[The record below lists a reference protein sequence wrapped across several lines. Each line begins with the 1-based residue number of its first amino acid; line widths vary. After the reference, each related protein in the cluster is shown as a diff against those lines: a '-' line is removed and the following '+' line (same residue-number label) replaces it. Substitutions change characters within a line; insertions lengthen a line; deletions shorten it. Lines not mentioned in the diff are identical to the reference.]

1 MQRKKKLLLPVLT
14 TVSIRNLKRSKVR
27 TLLSVMGIIIGIFAL
42 CTLGMSGAAFTEIV
56 KDMGESN
63 LNLLLVTPS
72 TNSNSIIQ
80 TKYTSDFPPIA
91 KEDVSK
97 IESAVKK
104 TTNAY
109 ELSTVTYVVKPV
121 TVNRNSVMTGAYLFG
136 DKKHL
141 DVVLGGYLKEGHMPR
156 MATDVILL
164 TSTADKY
171 NLKTGS
177 HLKAETADK
186 ETITLTVTGIIDDSL
201 YSKALYLVFSSELI
215 SAPKELYDILKGDRM
230 PDGSTTEENE
240 LLTSA
245 DTEMPYNYV
254 IVRLDDPAVRERA
267 AAAIETDLNGKPGN
281 SGDDHVRVQDLSVL
295 LGDLENVF
303 SMAVLFAVGMS
314 GIALVV
320 ASISIANVMIIA
332 VKERKHEIGIM
343 RSIGTTRKQITFIF
357 LLEAAAIGIFGSL
370 IGVILSCIFVPL
382 LLILLVQSVAYFLL
396 PSVLLY
402 IPIGF
407 FVGIAV
413 CVLSGLYPAVK
424 AARLSPIE
432 AMDR

>member
-56 KDMGESN
+56 NDMGESN

-72 TNSNSIIQ
+72 TNSNSIIK
-80 TKYTSDFPPIA
+80 TKYASDFPPIS

-121 TVNRNSVMTGAYLFG
+121 TINRNSVMTSTYLFG

-164 TSTADKY
+164 SSTADTY

-177 HLKAETADK
+177 HLKAETANK
-186 ETITLTVTGIIDDSL
+186 ETITLTVTGLIDDSL
-201 YSKALYLVFSSELI
+201 YSKALSLVFTSNII
-215 SAPKELYDILKGDRM
+215 SAPKELYDILNGNRM
-230 PDGSTTEENE
+230 PDGSTTEENAM
-240 LLTSA
+240 LTPA

-254 IVRLDDPAVRERA
+254 IIRLDDPAVRERA
-267 AAAIETDLNGKPGN
+267 AAAIETELNGKPGK

-303 SMAVLFAVGMS
+303 SMAVLFAIGMS
-314 GIALVV
+314 GIALIV

-332 VKERKHEIGIM
+332 VKERKHEIGVM
-343 RSIGTTRKQITFIF
+343 RSIGTTRKQITLIF
-357 LLEAAAIGIFGSL
+357 LFEAAAMGIFGS
-370 IGVILSCIFVPL
+370 GVILACIFVPA

-396 PSVLLY
+396 PSVLVY
-402 IPIGF
+402 VPIGF

>member
-1 MQRKKKLLLPVLT
+1 MQRKKKLLLPVIT
-14 TVSIRNLKRSKVR
+14 SISMRNLKRSKTR

-42 CTLGMSGAAFTEIV
+42 CTLGMAGAAFTEIV
-56 KDMGESN
+56 DDMGESN
-63 LNLLLVTPS
+63 LNIILITPAS
-72 TNSNSIIQ
+72 NSNSIIK
-80 TKYTSDFPPIA
+80 TKYASDFPPIA

-104 TTNAY
+104 TTNVY

-121 TVNRNSVMTGAYLFG
+121 TINRNSVMTSTYLFG

-141 DVVLGGYLKEGHMPR
+141 DAVLGGYLKEGHMPR

-164 TSTADKY
+164 TSTADTY

-177 HLKAETADK
+177 HLKAETANK
-186 ETITLTVTGIIDDSL
+186 ETITLTVTGLIDDTL
-201 YSKALYLVFSSELI
+201 YSKALSLVFTSDII

-230 PDGSTTEENE
+230 PDGSTTEENA
-240 LLTSA
+240 LLTSG
-245 DTEMPYNYV
+245 DTEMPYNYI

-267 AAAIETDLNGKPGN
+267 AAAIETDLNGKPGKA
-281 SGDDHVRVQDLSVL
+281 GDDHVRIQDLSAL
-295 LGDLENVF
+295 LGDLEMVF
-303 SMAVLFAVGMS
+303 SMAVLFAIGMS
-314 GIALVV
+314 AIALVV
-320 ASISIANVMIIA
+320 ASISISNVMIIA
-332 VKERKHEIGIM
+332 VKERKHEIGVM
-343 RSIGTTRKQITFIF
+343 RSIGTTRKQITLIF
-357 LLEAAAIGIFGSL
+357 LFEAAAIGIFGSL

-396 PSVLLY
+396 PSVLVY
-402 IPIGF
+402 VPIGF

-413 CVLSGLYPAVK
+413 CVLSGLYPAIK

-432 AMDR
+432 AMER